1 MMIER
6 RMQLSPYAPARALIA
21 LALVVALAQP
31 AASQAYKETFNTGI
45 ETARAGNLDEARG
58 LFMQAAS
65 GADAESDAAVA
76 RRARDLATKIDYKLG
91 KAAFDNENYEV
102 AITYFDRGIEADA
115 SYTNNQHMKGLA
127 LKRLDRIEE
136 AMTVWS
142 ALLENSDRAAVN
154 RASDAIRDHYHF
166 AASTAISRNGA
177 AATEED
183 ASEAL
188 AALET
193 MMGYGIEAD
202 ADTYYYQAEA
212 AKIIGDYA
220 QAVTLADQA
229 IEIHRGSLTDKA
241 KLYFVKGESL
251 MYSGDTAGAKEAFAG
266 ATYGQ
271 YKASAEH
278 WIETL

>member
-1 MMIER
+1 
-6 RMQLSPYAPARALIA
+6 
-21 LALVVALAQP
+21 
-31 AASQAYKETFNTGI
+31 
-45 ETARAGNLDEARG
+45 
-58 LFMQAAS
+58 
-65 GADAESDAAVA
+65 
-76 RRARDLATKIDYKLG
+76 
-91 KAAFDNENYEV
+91 
-102 AITYFDRGIEADA
+102 
-115 SYTNNQHMKGLA
+115 
-127 LKRLDRIEE
+127 
-136 AMTVWS
+136 
-142 ALLENSDRAAVN
+142 
-154 RASDAIRDHYHF
+154 
-166 AASTAISRNGA
+166 
-177 AATEED
+177 
-183 ASEAL
+183 
-188 AALET
+188 

-251 MYSGDTAGAKEAFAG
+251 MYSGDVDGAKEAFAG